1 MRVWDFKDSIIRDCI
16 IFHTSANDLRKRLL
30 TKDDLTLEKCIEMC
44 SAHEEIGAQ
53 SNAMTP
59 VVIPTP
65 NISAT
70 PPIAINPLI
79 TDEQLQVA
87 VEAIKRQRGG
97 NISNGLVDHRV
108 G

>member
-1 MRVWDFKDSIIRDCI
+1 
-16 IFHTSANDLRKRLL
+16 
-30 TKDDLTLEKCIEMC
+30 MC

-65 NISAT
+65 NTSAT

-108 G
+108 GLRNHPTARGRKLNCSKCKSWHFPT